1 MLKHLARSAFSA
13 IVLFTFVC
21 SVHAEINLAAP
32 LPVSPLV
39 KVGKLPN
46 GLSYYLQRNGKPE
59 KKLEL
64 RLVVKA
70 GSILEDDDQ
79 QGMAHM
85 LEHMAFNGST
95 HFRKQELVSY
105 LESIGVQF
113 GADLNAYTSFDE
125 TVYILP
131 IPTGKRENIDR
142 GFQVLRD
149 WAGGLALS
157 SKEIEN
163 ERPVVLEEAR
173 LGKGAR
179 DRMDKFL
186 LPKIFNGSRYAQRLP
201 IGQEA
206 IIRTGAPDALRRFYK
221 DWYRP
226 DLMAVV
232 VVGDLDPRDAERLV
246 KLHFSD
252 LKNPAKPRT
261 RFEAPISPR
270 AETEAVV
277 ITDKEANG
285 NSLLIRYPVR
295 PVKESIT
302 YGGYRAD
309 LVAALFTNML
319 NLRLQE
325 LAQQANPPFLG
336 ASSSVANLTAR
347 YEAYSASATLGK
359 GGAGPAIDALVQE
372 NARASKYGFSAAE
385 LDRAKKN
392 LQRRFERAY
401 VERDKTDSAAQVGEF
416 IRNFLEQESIPG
428 IEVEYNITRELLPGV
443 SLEEVNRYARD
454 TIPLDS
460 PKLVVYLGAS
470 NSELPTPT
478 SEQLLA
484 AFSTAE
490 KVAVTERDEKTLAT
504 ALMEKPPA
512 GGAIVGE
519 TKDKR
524 LGLTTLKLSNGLTVI
539 LKPTDF
545 RNDQVMLAAT
555 RFGGQSLYGDDD
567 IHNARYASTV
577 VSAMGAGAY
586 SPTDLRKMLAGKTA
600 SVSGGL
606 SSYTESL
613 GAGSGSDDIETMLQ
627 LMYLKVTAV
636 RRDPELY
643 QSFLGKQIEATR
655 NTMSQPEAIY
665 QDALVTTLYN
675 NHPRAPRVPR
685 PEDFTKLDL
694 DRMIAIYQERFASVR
709 GMTFIMVGSFD
720 IAKVKP
726 LIALYLGGLPTPPIT
741 AGFRDVGIAPPPGVI
756 KKDVFSGSEAKSTI
770 SINFHGEAV
779 YSEAEAMRMG
789 AMIEVMNLHITEVLR
804 EKLAL
809 IYGGGLNGGL
819 TKIPQPR
826 YLITANL
833 PTGPDKVDKVIAAT
847 FAEIERM
854 KTHGPSVA
862 DLNKVKQ
869 NWLENHKKSMREN
882 GYWMGHLQ
890 TAVLQKSDPNALL
903 TFEKR
908 VNALTP
914 DDLKAAARR
923 YFDMKNYVQVVL
935 YPEKK

>member
-1 MLKHLARSAFSA
+1 MLKHLARSAFGA
-13 IVLFTFVC
+13 IVLLTFVC
-21 SVHAEINLAAP
+21 TAHAEVNLAAP

-46 GLSYYLQRNGKPE
+46 GLTWYVQKNGKPE

-85 LEHMAFNGST
+85 VEHMAFNGST

-131 IPTGKRENIDR
+131 IPTGKRDNIER

-149 WAGGLALS
+149 WAGGLTLS
-157 SKEIEN
+157 TREIDN
-163 ERPVVLEEAR
+163 ERSVVLEEAR

-179 DRMDKFL
+179 DRIDKVL
-186 LPKIFNGSRYAQRLP
+186 LPKIFNGSRYARRLP
-201 IGQEA
+201 IGQEE
-206 IIRTGAPDALRRFYK
+206 IIRSGSAAALRRFYK

-232 VVGDLDPRDAERLV
+232 VVGDIEPREAERLV

-252 LKNPAKPRT
+252 LKNPAKPRP
-261 RFEAPISPR
+261 RFEAAISPR
-270 AETEAVV
+270 AETEALV

-295 PVKESIT
+295 QVKESVT

-309 LVAALFTNML
+309 LVAALFTSML
-319 NLRLQE
+319 NQRLQE
-325 LAQQANPPFLG
+325 LAQQANPPFMG
-336 ASSSVANLTAR
+336 ASSSLANLTAR
-347 YEAYSASATLGK
+347 YEAYSASAILGK
-359 GGAGPAIDALVQE
+359 GGAAPAIDALVQE

-385 LDRAKKN
+385 LERAKKN
-392 LQRRFERAY
+392 LLRRYEQAY

-416 IRNFLEQESIPG
+416 IRNFLQQESIPG
-428 IEVEYNITRELLPGV
+428 IEIEYATTREVMPGI
-443 SLEEVNRYARD
+443 SLDEVNRFARE

-460 PKLVVYLGAS
+460 PKLVVYMGAT
-470 NSELPTPT
+470 NSELPTPG

-484 AFSTAE
+484 AFSKAE
-490 KVAVTERDEKTLAT
+490 QLAVTERDEKTLAT
-504 ALMEKPPA
+504 TLMDQPPA

-519 TKDKR
+519 SVDKR
-524 LGLTTLKLSNGLTVI
+524 LGLTTLTLSNGLKVI

-545 RNDQVMLAAT
+545 RNDQVILGAT
-555 RFGGQSLYGDDD
+555 RFGGQSLYDDAD
-567 IHNARYASTV
+567 IQNATYASAV

-586 SPTDLRKMLAGKTA
+586 SPTELRKMLAGQTA
-600 SVSGGL
+600 NVSGGL
-606 SSYTESL
+606 SSYTDSL
-613 GAGSGSDDIETMLQ
+613 GAGSGSGDIETMLQ
-627 LMYLKVTAV
+627 LLYLKVTAV

-643 QSFLGKQIEATR
+643 QSFIGKQVESTR
-655 NTMSQPEAIY
+655 NAMSQPEAIY

-685 PEDFTKLDL
+685 PDDFAKLNL
-694 DRMIAIYQERFASVR
+694 DRMIAMYQERFASVR
-709 GMTFIMVGSFD
+709 GMTFLMVGSFD
-720 IAKVKP
+720 VNKVKP
-726 LIALYLGGLPTPPIT
+726 LIARYLGSLPTPEIKI
-741 AGFRDVGIAPPPGVI
+741 GYRDVGIVPPPGVI
-756 KKDVFSGSEAKSTI
+756 KKEVRSGSEAKSTI
-770 SINFHGEAV
+770 SINFHGQAV

-789 AMIEVMNLHITEVLR
+789 AMVEVMNLHITEVLR

-809 IYGGGLNGGL
+809 IYGGGMSGGL
-819 TKIPQPR
+819 TRIPAPR
-826 YLITANL
+826 YVITATL

-854 KTHGPSVA
+854 KSQGPSVA

-890 TAVLQKSDPNALL
+890 TALLNGTDPAELL
-903 TFEKR
+903 SFEKR

-914 DDLKAAARR
+914 DELKEAARR
-923 YFDMKNYVQVVL
+923 YFDMNNYVQVVL
-935 YPEKK
+935 YPEKP